1 MKTLGSVAALAA
13 VAVLAG
19 AASSAVGAGSSEAQ
33 CNAKNGRYLFWP
45 HGHPAVPGAGFPPF
59 ATPHLELYE
68 GTSGG
73 FPTSAQ
79 DAYIDSTGAAGV
91 AKKCRKTAAGFIN
104 AHVNHSAKT
113 TSTKQIV
120 CKFPARV
127 SYRFGGSKSKGS
139 HLQTVL
145 SGSAV
150 VVDVKIGPSG
160 SSITWD
166 KRYCSAKAPPH

>member
-1 MKTLGSVAALAA
+1 MKTLGSAAALAA
-13 VAVLAG
+13 LAVVVCATSGALA
-19 AASSAVGAGSSEAQ
+19 AGSSEAQ

-45 HGHPAVPGAGFPPF
+45 HGHPVVPSAGFPAFP
-59 ATPHLELYE
+59 TPHLELYE

-73 FPTSAQ
+73 FPNSAQ

-104 AHVNHSAKT
+104 ARVNHSAKT

-145 SGSAV
+145 SGAAV
-150 VVDVKIGPSG
+150 VVEVKMGPSG
-160 SSITWD
+160 SSITFD